1 MCLAVP
7 AQVTELHED
16 RMATVSLAGV
26 TRRVSVD
33 LVEGVGVGDWVA
45 VHVGFAL
52 HKIDE
57 QEARETLALFESIA
71 EALAEL
77 GAAPDQGEPAVEP
90 EPPPLQ
96 ECAGDPCAPPEKEE

>member
-7 AQVTELHED
+7 AQVIELHED
-16 RMATVSLAGV
+16 NMATVGLAGI
-26 TRRVSVD
+26 TRKVSVD
-33 LVEGVGVGDWVA
+33 LVDGLKVGDWVV

-57 QEARETLALFESIA
+57 EEARATLSLFESMA

-77 GAAPDQGEPAVEP
+77 GVPAEETEPHRTEGGSGAVP
-90 EPPPLQ
+90 R
-96 ECAGDPCAPPEKEE
+96 

>member
-7 AQVTELHED
+7 AQVLALHED
-16 RMATVSLAGV
+16 NMATVGLAGI
-26 TRRVSVD
+26 TRKISVD
-33 LVEGVGVGDWVA
+33 LVEGLKEGDWVV

-57 QEARETLALFESIA
+57 AEARATLALFESMA

-77 GAAPDQGEPAVEP
+77 GAPGDGAEADRAEGGSGAVS
-90 EPPPLQ
+90 
-96 ECAGDPCAPPEKEE
+96 G